1 MPATLDEIG
10 LKFGTDKASSH
21 HDYLSFYERFLA
33 PMRDEPITLLEI
45 GVFQGASLYT
55 WREFFPKA
63 NIIGVDVQLT
73 CKQFE
78 SDRIKIELADQ
89 SNLEHLSQ
97 LALTHGPFDL
107 VVEDGSHM
115 WEHQITSLR
124 ALFPFIRSGGH
135 YIVEDLQTNYGS
147 MQAQYRGSAAEPC
160 TAFLKRWMDLFVADD
175 AINLEMVE
183 DPFLRTYGRSIEFMA
198 FHRRACVIRKRFTPT
213 DWRVS
218 TGPGLA
224 PRAADALAVVVNAH
238 IGMRGDIFGPRG
250 YVDEGADQYTIQGFA
265 LESEIG
271 AVEYRVRFPDGTWS
285 DWVGEGVF
293 AGTRGHALPLTGFS
307 ARVADRLKDRFGVIA
322 HGLFVGGAKVEKLSG
337 EDCVTPSAAHLRG
350 LQVIVRPAPTPTV
363 EAPKVVVEVSPELT
377 VNEQTE
383 LVVPH

>member
-1 MPATLDEIG
+1 M
-10 LKFGTDKASSH
+10 H

-33 PMRDEPITLLEI
+33 PMRDQPITLLEI
-45 GVFQGASLYT
+45 GVFQGASLHT

-63 NIIGVDVQLT
+63 KIIGVDIQAT

-78 SDRIKIELADQ
+78 SERIKIELADQ
-89 SNLEHLSQ
+89 SNLEHLST
-97 LALTHGPFDL
+97 LALTYGPFDL

-124 ALFPFIRSGGH
+124 ALFPFIKNGGH

-147 MQAQYRGSAAEPC
+147 MQARYRGSAAEPC
-160 TAFLKRWMDLFVADD
+160 TTFLKRWMDLFVADD
-175 AINLEMVE
+175 SIDLQQIE

-213 DWRVS
+213 DWKVS
-218 TGPGLA
+218 TGSGLA
-224 PRAADALAVVVNAH
+224 PRAADALTVVVNAH

-250 YVDEGADQYTIQGFA
+250 YVDEGSDQYTIQGFA

-271 AVEYRVRFPDGTWS
+271 AVEYRVRFPDGAWS
-285 DWVGEGVF
+285 DWVGEGMF
-293 AGTRGHALPLTGFS
+293 AGTRGHALPIIGFS
-307 ARVADRLKDRFGVIA
+307 VRIAERLADRFGVIA

-337 EDCVTPSAAHLRG
+337 EDCIAPMGADLRG
-350 LQVIVRPAPTPTV
+350 LQVIVRPTPAPTPAPTV
-363 EAPKVVVEVSPELT
+363 EAPREVVEQSRPEPEA
-377 VNEQTE
+377 NEPIE
-383 LVVPH
+383 LVAPH